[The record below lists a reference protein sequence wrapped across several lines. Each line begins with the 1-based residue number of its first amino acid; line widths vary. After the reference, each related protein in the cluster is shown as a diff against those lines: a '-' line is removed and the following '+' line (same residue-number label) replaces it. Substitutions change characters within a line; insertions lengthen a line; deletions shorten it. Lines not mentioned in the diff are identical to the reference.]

1 MISLSSCSLI
11 TKPLL
16 MFQQPTLTDLFSF
29 SFPWLAFLFG
39 FMFFGAVNTGF
50 GFVSTVAGLPIGS
63 GSGSG
68 FLAGVPQ
75 GSLEAV
81 SVGPV
86 GRLVVGN
93 AFVGTPLLRVFALW
107 LGGFGQVGF
116 CPPGFRIP
124 FSF

>member
-63 GSGSG
+63 GSG

-86 GRLVVGN
+86 GRLVMHLSG
-93 AFVGTPLLRVFALW
+93 LH
-107 LGGFGQVGF
+107 
-116 CPPGFRIP
+116 C
-124 FSF
+124 

>member
-1 MISLSSCSLI
+1 
-11 TKPLL
+11 
-16 MFQQPTLTDLFSF
+16 MFQQHTLISLFE
-29 SFPWLAFLFG
+29 LFFNG
-39 FMFFGAVNTGF
+39 FVFFGTVNTGF
-50 GFVSTVAGLPIGS
+50 GFVSTVADLPIGS
-63 GSGSG
+63 GFG

-81 SVGPV
+81 SVGQV
-86 GRLVVGN
+86 GRLVAGN
-93 AFVGTPLLRVFALW
+93 AFVGTPSLRVFALW